1 MCASICPIIILNK
14 PSIRATL
21 SVQAPIY
28 KYLAYAGTIPFILP
42 TLIIMNSDVHAQWMT
57 GPDLTLHSYGL
68 VIVAFMCGTHW
79 GLYLTQHPQCPIN
92 LLVSSNILT
101 LTCWFAYLSQH
112 TALILTSQLCTFLI
126 LLVLDTRLYKR
137 RILHKNY
144 YEMRRNVTAIVVF
157 ALAINLALQG

>member
-1 MCASICPIIILNK
+1 MCASICPIILLNR

-42 TLIIMNSDVHAQWMT
+42 TLIIMNPDVHAQWMT
-57 GPDLTLHSYGL
+57 GPGLTLHSYGL

-79 GLYLTQHPQCPIN
+79 GLYLTHHPQCPIN

-112 TALILTSQLCTFLI
+112 TALILTSQLCTFSI
-126 LLVLDTRLYKR
+126 LLVLETRLYKR

-144 YEMRRNVTAIVVF
+144 YEMRRNVTAIVVV